1 MANAQYQIGRH
12 HGTFDASAQRDVLNS
27 EGTLITT
34 LTGAADA
41 LNWPGNYAVNSS
53 GVDAMTLAQPTA
65 GDPQSGGDD
74 GKTIVITDVG
84 GHAHTITTAANGV
97 VNNKHQITF
106 NATPGSTVTL
116 QAWNGIWLVLDPN
129 GVAIA

>member
-1 MANAQYQIGRH
+1 MSKTQYQIGNH
-12 HGTFDASAQRDVLNS
+12 SGSFDQAAQRDVLASTAN
-27 EGTLITT
+27 LITT
-34 LTGAADA
+34 IVGAADA
-41 LNWPGNYAVNSS
+41 LQWPANYAVNSA

-74 GKTIVITDVG
+74 GKCIVVTDVG
-84 GHAHTITTAANGV
+84 GQAHTITTAANGI
-97 VNNKHQITF
+97 VNNKHVITF
-106 NATPGSTVTL
+106 NGTKGSTVTL